1 MKNNIDYSLYLV
13 TDREVIG
20 DRNIISCIEEAIIGG
35 VTIVQ
40 IREKNT
46 PTENFYK
53 IAEKIKKITDKYKVP
68 LIINDRLDIAL
79 AINADGLHVGQSD
92 MPAEVARKLLG
103 PDKILG
109 VSAATMEEALKAQ
122 RDGADYIGVGAVF
135 PTNSKDDARLVSLD
149 LLSKIKKEVKIPVV
163 GIGGINHENLV
174 KTMETGIDGVAVI
187 SAILSKENI
196 ADAARKL
203 KEKWQPYHL

>member
-20 DRNIISCIEEAIIGG
+20 NRNIISCVEEALIGG

-46 PTENFYK
+46 STKNFYN
-53 IAEKIKKITDKYKVP
+53 IAIKIKEVTDKYKVP

-92 MPAEVARKLLG
+92 MPTEVVRQLLG

-135 PTNSKDDARLVSLD
+135 PTSNKNDARIVSLD
-149 LLSKIKKEVKIPVV
+149 LLRNIKKEVKIPVV
-163 GIGGINHENLV
+163 AIGGINQRNIV
-174 KTMETGIDGVAVI
+174 KAMETGVDGVAVI

-196 ADAARKL
+196 ADAARNL
-203 KEKWQPYHL
+203 KKKWQPYHL